1 MKSKFFILPLL
12 AMVVMMSLIC
22 SCGYIGKKLSGSPS
36 DPFVG
41 KTYKGSG
48 NGGGLYTEMTITFNE
63 DNKCVCVSDWYRDYE
78 TSKEIEGT
86 YEVKDKQVIVR
97 CKDGEIDY
105 EFVFDVIENGRFIGF
120 DHSDPSM
127 GGTMGNDIMSLE
139 LQGSE
144 SIPSKTSDSKET
156 AEIPSIQKIGSMF
169 DDMLKGKMSALTDYG
184 FSMDDKQTK
193 TESEEEEGIDGTS
206 SYKYVVVKEIYS
218 LNYKLYEKDGNMR
231 VSYVYSKD
239 YGGPSMTINC
249 DSESWEQLKRE
260 AETTLKE
267 LSDDSYWLSTNSYVS
282 FPKKGV
288 ISITSEDSISW

>member
-1 MKSKFFILPLL
+1 MKEKMKHLFAQLVKFGIVGVLATLL
-12 AMVVMMSLIC
+12 EWAIFYVLTNIVGIHYGISTA
-22 SCGYIGKKLSGSPS
+22 IGFGIST
-36 DPFVG
+36 V
-41 KTYKGSG
+41 
-48 NGGGLYTEMTITFNE
+48 FNYWA
-63 DNKCVCVSDWYRDYE
+63 S
-78 TSKEIEGT
+78 
-86 YEVKDKQVIVR
+86 VK
-97 CKDGEIDY
+97 
-105 EFVFDVIENGRFIGF
+105 FVFDVIENGRFIGF